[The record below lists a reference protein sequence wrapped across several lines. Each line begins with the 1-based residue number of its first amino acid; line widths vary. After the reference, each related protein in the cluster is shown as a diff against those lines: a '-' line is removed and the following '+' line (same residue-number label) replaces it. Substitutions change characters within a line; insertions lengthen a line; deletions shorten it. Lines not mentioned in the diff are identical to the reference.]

1 MKNYFLLEVGVEELP
16 SRFVE
21 STLTQIK
28 ENLEKSLKENRVE
41 FENIEKYGTPRRL
54 TFVINNICDKQ
65 SDLEEELKGPSKKI
79 SVDADGNFTK
89 PALGFMKSK
98 GLDEAN
104 VYFKQVGKDEYL
116 FGTLKQE
123 GQATSE
129 VLKEIVPAAIKG
141 VTFPKAMRWG
151 GKNMRFARPIRWM
164 VALLN
169 DEVLPI
175 NLEGI
180 VASNITRGHRFLGR
194 NQIEVFS
201 IEDYF
206 KQLSKNSVVLDQNVR
221 KEAIKAQAE
230 EVAKSLGGEV
240 EIEDDLLEE
249 ITYLVEYPTAF
260 YGEFNADYV
269 KLPKEV
275 VTTPMKYL
283 WCSFIGVVTTSMK
296 YLWCSFIEVVTT
308 PMKEHQRYFPV
319 SKDGKLLPY
328 FIAVRNGDKNGIET
342 VKAGNE
348 KVLEARLADALFFYD
363 EDIKKPLESFVE
375 NLKTVVFQ
383 AKLGTVY
390 DKTLRIEKLASDII
404 NNLDE
409 KEALND
415 TLRAAKLCKADLVTN
430 MVFEF
435 TELQGVMG
443 REYAKVSGEND
454 DVAQAIFEHYLP
466 RFAGD
471 ILPQTKAGIALSI
484 ADKLDSIA
492 GFFAIGIKPSGSQ
505 DPYALRRQALGIL
518 SILLDQKL
526 DINLEQ
532 LISDA
537 LDNYSHLAF
546 DKAEV
551 TSQIMDFF
559 IERIKNLFKDL
570 GIRYDVID
578 AVLSSNLNSI
588 SDIHTRA
595 VELNNWLQKEELVE
609 MLTAFNRVSTLAQ
622 KAESDRVEESLLKE
636 DAEIKLNAGFKEIKA
651 QVEGFLANKE
661 YNKALDAFASIKPLV
676 DNLFDNV
683 MIMDKDEAVKENR
696 LGLLKQIYDTMLT
709 ICDLSKIVYK

>member
-151 GKNMRFARPIRWM
+151 GKNMRFARPRRWM

-269 KLPKEV
+269 KLPK
-275 VTTPMKYL
+275 
-283 WCSFIGVVTTSMK
+283 
-296 YLWCSFIEVVTT
+296 EVVTT

>member
-21 STLTQIK
+21 STLAQIK
-28 ENLEKSLKENRVE
+28 ENLEKSLTENRVD
-41 FENIEKYGTPRRL
+41 FEGIETYATPRRL
-54 TFVINNICDKQ
+54 TFVINKISDNQ
-65 SDLEEELKGPSKKI
+65 ADLEEEVKGPSKKI
-79 SVDADGNFTK
+79 AVDADGNFTK

-98 GLDEAN
+98 GLSESD
-104 VYFKQVGKDEYL
+104 VYFKQAGKEEYL
-116 FGTLKQE
+116 FGTLKEE
-123 GQATSE
+123 GKATAE
-129 VLKEIVPAAIKG
+129 VLKEVVPEAIKG

-151 GKNMRFARPIRWM
+151 GKNMKFARPIRWM

-169 DEVLPI
+169 DETLPVD
-175 NLEGI
+175 LEGI
-180 VASNITRGHRFLGR
+180 IASNVTKGHRFLGAKE
-194 NQIEVFS
+194 IEVNS
-201 IEDYF
+201 IEEYF
-206 KQLSKNSVVLDQNVR
+206 EALKNNYVVLDQNVR
-221 KEAIKAQAE
+221 KETIKTQSE
-230 EVAKSLGGEV
+230 EVAKSLGGVV

-260 YGEFNADYV
+260 YGEFDTDYV

-275 VTTPMKYL
+275 VTTPMKD
-283 WCSFIGVVTTSMK
+283 
-296 YLWCSFIEVVTT
+296 
-308 PMKEHQRYFPV
+308 HQRYFPV

-328 FIAVRNGDKNGIET
+328 FIAVRNGGDNRLDL

-348 KVLEARLADALFFYD
+348 KVLEARLADALFFYK

-390 DKTLRIEKLASDII
+390 DKTIRIEKLAEDIVDS
-404 NNLDE
+404 LDE
-409 KEALND
+409 KEILND
-415 TLRAAKLCKADLVTN
+415 AMRAAKLCKADLVTN

-454 DVAQAIFEHYLP
+454 AVAEAIFEHYLP

-471 ILPQTKAGIALSI
+471 ILPETKAGIALSI
-484 ADKLDSIA
+484 ADKLDSIS

-518 SILLDQKL
+518 SILLDKKL
-526 DINLEQ
+526 DINLEK
-532 LISDA
+532 LVNDA
-537 LDNYSHLAF
+537 LDNYDNLEF
-546 DKAEV
+546 NKAEV
-551 TSQIMDFF
+551 VAQIMDFF
-559 IERIKNLFKDL
+559 TERVKNLFKDL

-609 MLTAFNRVSTLAQ
+609 MLTAFNRVSTLAE
-622 KAESDRVEESLLKE
+622 KAESDKVDEALLKE
-636 DAEIKLNAGFKEIKA
+636 DPEVKLNAGFKEIKA

-683 MIMDKDEAVKENR
+683 MIMDKDEAIKANR

>member
-1 MKNYFLLEVGVEELP
+1 MENYFLLEVGVEELP

-41 FENIEKYGTPRRL
+41 FKDIEKYGTPRRL
-54 TFVINNICDKQ
+54 TFVINQISDKQ

-98 GLDEAN
+98 GLDEAD

-123 GQATSE
+123 GKATSE

-151 GKNMRFARPIRWM
+151 GKNMKFARPIRWM

-180 VASNITRGHRFLGR
+180 VASNVTKGHRFLGR
-194 NQIEVFS
+194 KEIEVFS

-206 KQLSKNSVVLDQNVR
+206 KQLSKNFVVLDQNVR
-221 KEAIKAQAE
+221 KEAIKSQAE

-240 EIEDDLLEE
+240 EFDEDLLEE
-249 ITYLVEYPTAF
+249 VTYLVEYPTAF
-260 YGEFNADYV
+260 YGEFNEDYV

-275 VTTPMKYL
+275 VTTPMQQ
-283 WCSFIGVVTTSMK
+283 
-296 YLWCSFIEVVTT
+296 
-308 PMKEHQRYFPV
+308 HQRYFPV
-319 SKDGKLLPY
+319 VKDGKLLPN
-328 FIAVRNGDKNGIET
+328 FIAVRNGNDYRIDK

-348 KVLEARLADALFFYD
+348 KVLVARLEDALFFYK
-363 EDIKKPLESFVE
+363 EDTKKSLESYIE
-375 NLKTVVFQ
+375 KLKSVVFQ

-390 DKTLRIEKLASDII
+390 DKTLRVENLSSNII
-404 NNLDE
+404 DLLNLQQD
-409 KEALND
+409 KEDAK
-415 TLRAAKLCKADLVTN
+415 RAAKLCKADLVTG

-435 TELQGVMG
+435 TELQGIMG
-443 REYAKVSGEND
+443 REYARVSGENEA
-454 DVAQAIFEHYLP
+454 VCEAIFEHYLP

-471 ILPQTKAGIALSI
+471 ILPKTNAGIALSI

-492 GFFAIGIKPSGSQ
+492 GFFAIGIQPTGSQ
-505 DPYALRRQALGIL
+505 DPYALRRQALGVLNIL
-518 SILLDQKL
+518 MDSKL
-526 DINLEQ
+526 DISLKELVELALNNYSNLEF
-532 LISDA
+532 
-537 LDNYSHLAF
+537 N
-546 DKAEV
+546 KEEV
-551 TSQIMDFF
+551 VNSIMEFF
-559 IERIKNLFKDL
+559 KERIKNLFRDL

-578 AVLSSNLNSI
+578 AVLSSEINDI
-588 SDIHTRA
+588 SDMHLRA
-595 VELNNWLQKEELVE
+595 TELNNWLDKDELVE

-622 KAESDRVEESLLKE
+622 KAVSSDVNEQLLTE
-636 DAEIKLNAGFKEIKA
+636 DAEINLYKEFNNIKVKVKELLNDKKYSE
-651 QVEGFLANKE
+651 
-661 YNKALDAFASIKPLV
+661 ALDSFASLRPSI
-676 DNLFDNV
+676 DAMFDSV
-683 MIMDKDEAVKENR
+683 MVIDKDEAIKNNR
-696 LGLLKQIYDTMLT
+696 LGLLKQIYDTMLS